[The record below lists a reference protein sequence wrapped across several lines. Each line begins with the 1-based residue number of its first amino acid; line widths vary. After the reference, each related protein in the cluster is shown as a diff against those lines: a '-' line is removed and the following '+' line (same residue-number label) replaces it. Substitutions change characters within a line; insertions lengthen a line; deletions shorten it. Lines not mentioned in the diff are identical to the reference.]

1 MVEDGEPDSLVL
13 DMRTRIT
20 TPMEVT
26 TTSTTE
32 RFIITTTLLSNNQ
45 HLLKNRHQHLGR
57 IPRQHPGVVQGLP
70 EGQEAV
76 GRLEVLEVAAEAAV
90 AAAEAQL
97 EALQEVET
105 AKAAVDADVDTYRV
119 N

>member
-1 MVEDGEPDSLVL
+1 MEDGEPDSLVL
-13 DMRTRIT
+13 DMRIRIT

-32 RFIITTTLLSNNQ
+32 RFIITTTLLNNQ
-45 HLLKNRHQHLGR
+45 HLLKNRHQPLGR

-70 EGQEAV
+70 EDQ
-76 GRLEVLEVAAEAAV
+76 EVAAHLVVHEVVAEAAV
-90 AAAEAQL
+90 EAAEARL
-97 EALQEVET
+97 EALQEAET

>member
-1 MVEDGEPDSLVL
+1 
-13 DMRTRIT
+13 
-20 TPMEVT
+20 MEVT
-26 TTSTTE
+26 TISTTE

-57 IPRQHPGVVQGLP
+57 IPHQHPGVVQGLP
-70 EGQEAV
+70 EGQEAAAPLEV
-76 GRLEVLEVAAEAAV
+76 HEVVAEAAVEAAEARLEVLQEA
-90 AAAEAQL
+90 
-97 EALQEVET
+97 ET

>member
-1 MVEDGEPDSLVL
+1 MEDGEPDSLVL

-45 HLLKNRHQHLGR
+45 HLLKNRHQPLGR

-70 EGQEAV
+70 EDQEVAAH
-76 GRLEVLEVAAEAAV
+76 LEVHEVVAEAAV
-90 AAAEAQL
+90 EAAEARL
-97 EALQEVET
+97 EDLQEAET
-105 AKAAVDADVDTYRV
+105 AKVAVDADVDTYRV